1 MMLFLGDQAWVN
13 TEVFLFLAV
22 FSARAAMK
30 VFQFIESMLDIS
42 VLVSTFVKG
51 TGWLFDVIEFGWEQK
66 TMNSLPRVA

>member
-1 MMLFLGDQAWVN
+1 MLFSDDQAWVN

-22 FSARAAMK
+22 LSARAAMK

-42 VLVSTFVKG
+42 VLVFTFVKG
-51 TGWLFDVIEFGWEQK
+51 TGWLFDVIELSWEQK